1 MAERRTVVI
10 EAASAGTARRL
21 AIRRCSGL
29 GRLVLVNDVWR
40 GEAPGR
46 WRVDLTIY

>member
-10 EAASAGTARRL
+10 EAASAGAARRL
-21 AIRRCSGL
+21 AIRRCSGR
-29 GRLVLVNDVWR
+29 GRLVLVDDVWR

-46 WRVDLTIY
+46 WQVDLAIY

>member
-10 EAASAGTARRL
+10 EAASAGEARRL
-21 AIRRCSGL
+21 AIRRCSG
-29 GRLVLVNDVWR
+29 RDQLVLVDAVWR

-46 WRVDLTIY
+46 WRVDLTLY

>member
-1 MAERRTVVI
+1 MAERRTLVV
-10 EAASAGTARRL
+10 EAVTSGEARRL
-21 AIRRCSGL
+21 AIRFSGR
-29 GRLVLVNDVWR
+29 GRLVLVDDVWR

>member
-10 EAASAGTARRL
+10 EAASAGAARRL
-21 AIRRCSGL
+21 AIHRCSGR
-29 GRLVLVNDVWR
+29 GRLVLVDDVWR

-46 WRVDLTIY
+46 WRVDLTLY

>member
-10 EAASAGTARRL
+10 EANTSGEARRL
-21 AIRRCSGL
+21 AIRRCSGR
-29 GRLVLVNDVWR
+29 GRLVLVDDVWR

>member
-10 EAASAGTARRL
+10 EAASAGAARRL
-21 AIRRCSGL
+21 AIRRCSGR
-29 GRLVLVNDVWR
+29 GRLVLVDDVWR

-46 WRVDLTIY
+46 GRVDLTIY